1 MKYYY
6 QVEGDLR
13 NNIGDVLQGMVAKAF
28 LPANAAVADREDL
41 ASLDT
46 TQPGY
51 LVANGWYMHAF
62 DKFPPPANITPLYV
76 SVHVANAGL
85 LKREEVREHF
95 KKNGPIGCR
104 DHKTLKLFLG
114 WGIPAY
120 YSGCLTVTSN
130 ARAAINTTGIGEC
143 LLVDNIDHPIPEDV
157 KVKLETMLGETLT
170 RVSHDPPDTTGTL
183 DEYDSKGT
191 AHMEM
196 LLERYC
202 KARMVITTK
211 IHCALPCLGMGANVL
226 IIHPDP
232 TDPRLDTIREF
243 INVISYKQV
252 KEMSSIELPTVN
264 KEALNNR
271 RNFLSTLVN
280 KGVKSITNPINSA
293 PEYSSIKSESLRKA
307 KLYRIAVKVMLALGI
322 KKEQVKRVYGS
333 N

>member
-28 LPANAAVADREDL
+28 LPADAAVADREDL
-41 ASLDT
+41 ASLDKNE
-46 TQPGY
+46 PGY

-62 DKFPPPANITPLYV
+62 DKFPPPPSVTPLYV
-76 SVHVANAGL
+76 SVHIANSGL
-85 LKREEVREHF
+85 LQRKEVRDHF
-95 KKNGPIGCR
+95 KNNGPIGCR

-130 ARAAINTTGIGEC
+130 KRAEINTSGKGEC
-143 LLVDNIDHPIPEDV
+143 LLVDNIDHPVPDDV
-157 KVKLETMLGETLT
+157 KVKLETLLGETLT

-183 DEYDSKGT
+183 EEYDKKGE

-202 KARMVITTK
+202 KARLVITTK

-226 IIHPDP
+226 IIHPNP
-232 TDPRLDTIREF
+232 SDPRLDTIREF
-243 INVISYKQV
+243 INVISYDQIKDMTSV
-252 KEMSSIELPTVN
+252 ELPQVN

-280 KGVKSITNPINSA
+280 KGVKSFKNPIDND
-293 PEYSSIKSESLRKA
+293 PEYSAIKRNSVFKA
-307 KLYRIAVKVMLALGI
+307 IFYRQAVKAMLI
-322 KKEQVKRVYGS
+322 FSKSEQVKRVYGPVK
-333 N
+333 